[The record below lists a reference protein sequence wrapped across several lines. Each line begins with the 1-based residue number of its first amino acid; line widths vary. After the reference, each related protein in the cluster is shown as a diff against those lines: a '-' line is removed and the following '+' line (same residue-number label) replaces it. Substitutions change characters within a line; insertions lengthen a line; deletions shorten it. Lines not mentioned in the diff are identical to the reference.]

1 MNEKQLAEFERVQAD
16 KYRLDATQILWM
28 AQQEGLLRE
37 DYVSA
42 VDVVQHIIDELK
54 RTRAELARAERVN
67 VELDRR
73 LKEAACENVKMRAR
87 LVEIHKRERATR
99 GEYERGYADGAA
111 SALVE
116 ATREMEW

>member
-67 VELDRR
+67 VEIDRR
-73 LKEAACENVKMRAR
+73 LQEAACEIVRTRER
-87 LVEIHKRERATR
+87 LVEIYKRERAAR
-99 GEYERGYADGAA
+99 GAYEQGYADGAA

-116 ATREMEW
+116 AEREMEW